1 MGIEIQNG
9 YYENITDKLI
19 IYQTGLSYMKVY

>member
-9 YYENITDKLI
+9 YYENIKDKLFK
-19 IYQTGLSYMKVY
+19 YQTGLSYMKVY